1 MKKADLL
8 RCARS
13 LRSSWLMAH
22 GLWRMVRM
30 SQLYAISYQPY
41 AKYARLASR
50 TFLIGLQNGLLSA
63 ARRQKLGVS
72 VLVLLIV
79 LALSPSHAIG
89 QERIRIAPSSPGLAA
104 WPVHLAAKEKF
115 FANEG
120 LDAEVI
126 VMRTNVGIAALV
138 TGSID
143 FTTAGGSAM
152 RAAVNGAPLK
162 MVLNITK
169 KADLWVL
176 SQKNIQRVEDLR
188 GKMIG
193 VGGNWGTQFYM
204 VLEAL
209 KHYGADKDVQLVS
222 TGDVANG
229 YLSLQQGSMPAVAL
243 TPPYSILAKRQGYRD
258 LVRTGDVVSVSPTTG
273 LVTTKD
279 RIERE
284 PQRIRRVIR
293 AVMKAVDYAKGRK
306 AETVQ
311 FIMRQYNMEKE
322 VADSVYDAIME
333 TLNPTLWL
341 SDQEIQIELNRI
353 AEQTKTKIN
362 ARPSDTADFSII
374 KQVAQELNR

>member
-1 MKKADLL
+1 MKKVNLL
-8 RCARS
+8 RCARL
-13 LRSSWLMAH
+13 LRSNVLHTYACAH
-22 GLWRMVRM
+22 RMF
-30 SQLYAISYQPY
+30 
-41 AKYARLASR
+41 ARFASR
-50 TFLIGLQNGLLSA
+50 TFLTGLQDGSLKTSHG
-63 ARRQKLGVS
+63 QQFFVGLGV
-72 VLVLLIV
+72 LVV
-79 LALSPSHAIG
+79 VVAVCHARAIA
-89 QERIRIAPSSPGLAA
+89 QEKIRIAPSSPGLAA

-115 FANEG
+115 FAAEG

-209 KHYGADKDVQLVS
+209 KHYGADKDIQLVS

-229 YLSLQQGSMPAVAL
+229 YLSLQQGSMPVVAL

-279 RIERE
+279 RIEHE

-293 AVMKAVDYAKGRK
+293 AVTKAVDCAKVRK
-306 AETVQ
+306 VETVQ
-311 FIMRQYNMEKE
+311 FIMRQYKMGKE

-341 SDQEIQIELNRI
+341 TDQEIQIELNRI
-353 AEQTKTKIN
+353 GEQTKTKIT
-362 ARPSDTADFSII
+362 ARPSDTADFSLV
-374 KQVAQELNR
+374 KQVMQESNR

>member
-1 MKKADLL
+1 
-8 RCARS
+8 
-13 LRSSWLMAH
+13 
-22 GLWRMVRM
+22 MV
-30 SQLYAISYQPY
+30 
-41 AKYARLASR
+41 
-50 TFLIGLQNGLLSA
+50 F
-63 ARRQKLGVS
+63 V
-72 VLVLLIV
+72 V
-79 LALSPSHAIG
+79 AIG
-89 QERIRIAPSSPGLAA
+89 CCAAALAQEKIRIAPSSPGLAA
-104 WPVHLAAKEKF
+104 WPVHLAAKGKF
-115 FANEG
+115 FATEG
-120 LDAEVI
+120 LDVEII

-152 RAAVNGAPLK
+152 RATVNGAPLK

-169 KADLWVL
+169 KADLWIL

-188 GKMIG
+188 GKMVG

-209 KHYGADKDVQLVS
+209 KHYGADRDVQLVS

-229 YLSLQQGSMPAVAL
+229 YLSLQQGSIPAVAL

-258 LVRTGDVVSVSPTTG
+258 LVRTSDIVTVSPTTG

-279 RIERE
+279 KIERE

-293 AVMKAVDYAKGRK
+293 AVVKAVDYARGHR
-306 AETVQ
+306 AETVE
-311 FIMRQYNMEKE
+311 FIVRQYKMEKE

-341 SDQEIQIELNRI
+341 TDREIQIELNRI
-353 AEQTKTKIN
+353 GEQTKAKVN
-362 ARPSDTADFSII
+362 ARPSDVADFSII
-374 KQVAQELNR
+374 RQVTQELSR

>member
-1 MKKADLL
+1 
-8 RCARS
+8 
-13 LRSSWLMAH
+13 
-22 GLWRMVRM
+22 MVQYVPTICHKL
-30 SQLYAISYQPY
+30 SAICD
-41 AKYARLASR
+41 YARLASW
-50 TFLIGLQNGLLSA
+50 TFLIGLQSRLLKS
-63 ARRQKLGVS
+63 RHGRQFCLFVRILVVILGVCP
-72 VLVLLIV
+72 
-79 LALSPSHAIG
+79 AQAIA
-89 QERIRIAPSSPGLAA
+89 QEKIRIAPSSPGLSA
-104 WPVHLAAKEKF
+104 WPGSSGGQRKI
-115 FANEG
+115 FAGEG

-152 RAAVNGAPLK
+152 RGAVNGAPLK

-176 SQKNIQRVEDLR
+176 SQKNILRVEDLR

-193 VGGNWGTQFYM
+193 VGGNWGTQFYL

-279 RIERE
+279 KIERE

-311 FIMRQYNMEKE
+311 FITEAIQDGKGSCRFRLRRGHGDTESDAL
-322 VADSVYDAIME
+322 ADRPR
-333 TLNPTLWL
+333 NP
-341 SDQEIQIELNRI
+341 DR
-353 AEQTKTKIN
+353 AESHRRADKNKN
-362 ARPSDTADFSII
+362 NRPSVGHGGLFNCQASGAGVESVINP
-374 KQVAQELNR
+374 QLCWRPQPAS

>member
-1 MKKADLL
+1 M
-8 RCARS
+8 RS
-13 LRSSWLMAH
+13 IDSLQLAYGTWLIAYGSYVPTICH
-22 GLWRMVRM
+22 KLSAICEVR
-30 SQLYAISYQPY
+30 APRIW
-41 AKYARLASR
+41 
-50 TFLIGLQNGLLSA
+50 TFLIGLQSRLLKS
-63 ARRQKLGVS
+63 RYGQQFCLFVRILVVILGVCPAAS
-72 VLVLLIV
+72 YC
-79 LALSPSHAIG
+79 S
-89 QERIRIAPSSPGLAA
+89 EKIRIAPSSPGLSA

-115 FANEG
+115 FAGEG

-152 RAAVNGAPLK
+152 RGAVNGAPLK

-243 TPPYSILAKRQGYRD
+243 TPPTAFWRSARAIGIWYEPVMSSACRRPRD
-258 LVRTGDVVSVSPTTG
+258 
-273 LVTTKD
+273 
-279 RIERE
+279 
-284 PQRIRRVIR
+284 
-293 AVMKAVDYAKGRK
+293 
-306 AETVQ
+306 
-311 FIMRQYNMEKE
+311 
-322 VADSVYDAIME
+322 
-333 TLNPTLWL
+333 W
-341 SDQEIQIELNRI
+341 
-353 AEQTKTKIN
+353 
-362 ARPSDTADFSII
+362 
-374 KQVAQELNR
+374 

>member
-1 MKKADLL
+1 MRKHCTAYSSCEFRVSSSTFGGNLELGTLNSKPRRHIFFENTSARRIIDL
-8 RCARS
+8 C
-13 LRSSWLMAH
+13 
-22 GLWRMVRM
+22 
-30 SQLYAISYQPY
+30 
-41 AKYARLASR
+41 
-50 TFLIGLQNGLLSA
+50 LIALIVVIFCSA
-63 ARRQKLGVS
+63 A
-72 VLVLLIV
+72 
-79 LALSPSHAIG
+79 ACA

-104 WPVHLAAKEKF
+104 WPVHLATKEKF
-115 FANEG
+115 FASEG
-120 LDAEVI
+120 LDAEII

-169 KADLWVL
+169 KADLWIL
-176 SQKNIQRVEDLR
+176 SQKNVQRVEDLR

-273 LVTTKD
+273 LVTTKEK
-279 RIERE
+279 IERE

-311 FIMRQYNMEKE
+311 FIMKQYKMEKE

-341 SDQEIQIELNRI
+341 TDQEIQIELNRI
-353 AEQTKTKIN
+353 AEQAKTKIN
-362 ARPSDTADFSII
+362 ARPSDTADFSIL

>member
-1 MKKADLL
+1 MSHVFACGTALL
-8 RCARS
+8 GHLFIS
-13 LRSSWLMAH
+13 LLFFGS
-22 GLWRMVRM
+22 
-30 SQLYAISYQPY
+30 
-41 AKYARLASR
+41 
-50 TFLIGLQNGLLSA
+50 LSA
-63 ARRQKLGVS
+63 
-72 VLVLLIV
+72 
-79 LALSPSHAIG
+79 
-89 QERIRIAPSSPGLAA
+89 QEKIRIAPSSPGLSA

-115 FANEG
+115 FAREG
-120 LDAEVI
+120 LDAEII

-162 MVLNITK
+162 MVLNTSK
-169 KADLWVL
+169 KADLWIL

-193 VGGNWGTQFYM
+193 VGGNWGTQFYL

-258 LVRTGDVVSVSPTTG
+258 LVRTGDVITVSPTTG
-273 LVTTKD
+273 LVTTKE

-293 AVMKAVDYAKGRK
+293 ALMKAVDYARGRK
-306 AETVQ
+306 AEMVQ
-311 FIMRQYNMEKE
+311 FIMRQYKMEKE
-322 VADSVYDAIME
+322 VADLVYDAIME
-333 TLNPTLWL
+333 TLNPTLL
-341 SDQEIQIELNRI
+341 LTDQEIQIELNRI
-353 AEQTKTKIN
+353 AEQTKTKMT
-362 ARPSDTADFSII
+362 ARAADVADFSAA
-374 KQVAQELNR
+374 QHVAQEFGR

>member
-1 MKKADLL
+1 MTTLKLCTGYKIFRFRVSGFALVGDSRFDARRSPSPASSFFVLFFASLL
-8 RCARS
+8 
-13 LRSSWLMAH
+13 
-22 GLWRMVRM
+22 
-30 SQLYAISYQPY
+30 
-41 AKYARLASR
+41 
-50 TFLIGLQNGLLSA
+50 FLLSLCTWLDA
-63 ARRQKLGVS
+63 
-72 VLVLLIV
+72 
-79 LALSPSHAIG
+79 
-89 QERIRIAPSSPGLAA
+89 QEKIRIAPSSPGLSA
-104 WPVHLAAKEKF
+104 WPVHLAAKERF
-115 FANEG
+115 FAAEG
-120 LDAEVI
+120 VDAEVI

-162 MVLNITK
+162 MVLNVTK
-169 KADLWVL
+169 KADLWIL

-209 KHYGADKDVQLVS
+209 KHYGADKDVQLIS

-273 LVTTKD
+273 LVTTKEK
-279 RIERE
+279 IERE
-284 PQRIRRVIR
+284 PQQIRRVIR
-293 AVMKAVDYAKGRK
+293 AVMKAVDHAKGRK
-306 AETVQ
+306 AEVVQ
-311 FIMRQYNMEKE
+311 FIMRQYRMEKE
-322 VADSVYDAIME
+322 VAGSVYDAIME

-341 SDQEIQIELNRI
+341 TDQEVQIELNRI
-353 AEQTKTKIN
+353 AEQTKTKVS
-362 ARPSDTADFSII
+362 ARPSDMTDFTILR
-374 KQVAQELNR
+374 QLAQESSR

>member
-13 LRSSWLMAH
+13 TRSNVTGIEYGSCNAH
-22 GLWRMVRM
+22 R
-30 SQLYAISYQPY
+30 IE
-41 AKYARLASR
+41 YARLASR
-50 TFLIGLQNGLLSA
+50 TFLIGLQSSLLSA

-79 LALSPSHAIG
+79 LALSPSRAVA
-89 QERIRIAPSSPGLAA
+89 QEKIRIAPSSPGLSA
-104 WPVHLAAKEKF
+104 WPVHLAVKEGF
-115 FANEG
+115 FASEG
-120 LDAEVI
+120 LDAEII

-152 RAAVNGAPLK
+152 RGAVNGAPLK

-169 KADLWVL
+169 KADLWIL

-193 VGGNWGTQFYM
+193 VGGNWGTQFYL

-273 LVTTKD
+273 LVTTKEK
-279 RIERE
+279 IERE

-311 FIMRQYNMEKE
+311 FIMRQYKMERE
-322 VADSVYDAIME
+322 VADSVYDAVME
-333 TLNPTLWL
+333 TLNPALWL
-341 SDQEIQIELNRI
+341 TDQEIQVELNRI
-353 AEQTKTKIN
+353 AEQSKTKIT
-362 ARPSDTADFSII
+362 ARPSDMADFSII
-374 KQVAQELNR
+374 KQVAQESKSVVNP